1 MRRSQLHI
9 DQTFVDTL
17 LSFLAFVA
25 KFGVFTSKSP
35 DLPTRFVLKCLRFSV
50 GLSFLPSGPA
60 VLLILTL
67 IGRKLL
73 IIGLS
78 YQY

>member
-17 LSFLAFVA
+17 LSFLAFLRISG
-25 KFGVFTSKSP
+25 FFTSKSP

-50 GLSFLPSGPA
+50 GLSFLQRGFE

-73 IIGLS
+73 IIGLI